1 MLIARNSFD
10 GRAEVLC
17 GKTPADRV
25 FASMLW
31 IARHPTAAPI
41 VLLRVDFEQPR
52 AHTKVIE
59 RHFSCSILRL
69 FYRPRDIPKRNRVLR
84 L

>member
-1 MLIARNSFD
+1 
-10 GRAEVLC
+10 
-17 GKTPADRV
+17 
-25 FASMLW
+25 MLW